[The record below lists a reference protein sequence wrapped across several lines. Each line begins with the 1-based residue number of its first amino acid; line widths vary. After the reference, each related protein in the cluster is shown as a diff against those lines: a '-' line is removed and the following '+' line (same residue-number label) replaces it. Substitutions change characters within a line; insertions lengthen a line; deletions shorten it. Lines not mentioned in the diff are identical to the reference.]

1 MVHRILEAL
10 PMLSDLPVYLDDDD
24 DKKLILSTLGQE
36 QSEQDNLVAQL

>member
-1 MVHRILEAL
+1 MVHRILEAP
-10 PMLSDLPVYLDDDD
+10 PMLSDLPVYLDDD